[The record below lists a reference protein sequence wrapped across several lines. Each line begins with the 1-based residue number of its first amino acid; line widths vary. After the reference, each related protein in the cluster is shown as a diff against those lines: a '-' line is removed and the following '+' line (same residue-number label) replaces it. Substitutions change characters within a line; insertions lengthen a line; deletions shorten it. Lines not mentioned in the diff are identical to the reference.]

1 MTLIIVGG
9 SMKTININYSKNT
22 VKLFFGNNIINKNW
36 DLLDITRNYFVI
48 TDQNINK
55 LYNDLIKSIP
65 NLKGICSL
73 VPGENTKSIETYH
86 MIITLLQTY
95 NITKNDVIIALG
107 GGVITDIAGMVA
119 GTYKRGI
126 DFINIPTSL
135 IGMVDASIGGKCGIN
150 INEFKNQVG
159 LFYHPLSIIID
170 TNWLTTLPQLEFT
183 SGMAEIIKMAII
195 TDEKMYNELNKL
207 PKDDINNINA
217 LSELIYQAIIHKV
230 KIVEKDEF
238 DIKKRHIL
246 NFGHTIGHLIES
258 ESSFT
263 ITHGEAVAR
272 GMVAEIG
279 NKDIE
284 TSLINLLKKY
294 NLLTDKINKSDYL
307 KSITSD
313 KKYHNGH
320 ISLVEIPSI
329 GHAKIKKYNLETL
342 TNEQFW
348 KEY

>member
-1 MTLIIVGG
+1 MTLTIVGG
-9 SMKTININYSKNT
+9 NMKTININYSNNN
-22 VKLFFGNNIINKNW
+22 VKLFFGHNIINESW
-36 DLLDITRNYFVI
+36 DILDKTRNYFVI

-95 NITKNDVIIALG
+95 KITKNDVIIALG
-107 GGVITDIAGMVA
+107 GGVITDIAGFVA

-126 DFINIPTSL
+126 DFINVPTSL

-150 INEFKNQVG
+150 INELKNQVG
-159 LFYHPLSIIID
+159 LFYHPSSIIID
-170 TNWLTTLPQLEFT
+170 TNWLNTLPKLEFT
-183 SGMAEIIKMAII
+183 SGMAEIIKIALI
-195 TDEKMYNELNKL
+195 TDEKMYNELDKIPL
-207 PKDDINNINA
+207 DEINNLDA
-217 LSELIYQAIIHKV
+217 LSNIIYLAIIHKV
-230 KIVEKDEF
+230 KIVIKDEF
-238 DIKKRHIL
+238 DTKKRHIL

-272 GMVAEIG
+272 GMIAENN

-284 TSLINLLKKY
+284 PSLINLLKKF
-294 NLLTDKINKSDYL
+294 NLLTEKIYKSDYL
-307 KSITSD
+307 KFITSD
-313 KKYHNGH
+313 KKYSNGY
-320 ISLVEIPSI
+320 ISLIEIPSI